1 MDQVAE
7 HAQSQAAAAEQGTS
21 SMTQALETIEV
32 VSRSL
37 EDISALAR
45 TSVDSAVAGARAVQ
59 SVVSG
64 INTIAASSEKI
75 GGIVTVISDIADQ
88 TNLLALNAS
97 IEAARAGEHGRGF
110 AVVAD
115 EVSKLA
121 DRSSS
126 STKEIES
133 LIKESIKN
141 VTAGVQTSRSSEEAM
156 EQIRG
161 ASQQVNEMIARV
173 SESMAAQVAAIKELA
188 KALENVSEMSQSISA
203 STEEQTTN
211 AKQVSQAIE
220 EVNEITQGSASAAEE
235 MSSATE
241 QLSTMAQG
249 LRTLT
254 AQFKIG
260 SNGNSKAPVG
270 EQAGEVGEAR
280 TTDKQVSAAIK
291 VHARWLF
298 HIQDAIRTGD
308 STFNP
313 DVVKVDT
320 QCDFG
325 KWLYVHQSFANGDSS
340 AYREIKD
347 LHARFHE
354 QTATI
359 LAHALNGRKDEARG
373 LIGPE
378 SEYKLLSNTLIA
390 RLTELRDGGKKRI
403 AAPVRQ

>member
-1 MDQVAE
+1 M
-7 HAQSQAAAAEQGTS
+7 
-21 SMTQALETIEV
+21 
-32 VSRSL
+32 
-37 EDISALAR
+37 
-45 TSVDSAVAGARAVQ
+45 
-59 SVVSG
+59 
-64 INTIAASSEKI
+64 
-75 GGIVTVISDIADQ
+75 ISDIADQ

-156 EQIRG
+156 EEIRG
-161 ASQQVNEMIARV
+161 ASQQVNEMIAKV

-220 EVNEITQGSASAAEE
+220 AVNEITQGSASAAEE

-241 QLSTMAQG
+241 QLTTMAQG
-249 LRTLT
+249 LRDLT

-260 SNGNSKAPVG
+260 SNGNQKGGALEAP
-270 EQAGEVGEAR
+270 
-280 TTDKQVSAAIK
+280 
-291 VHARWLF
+291 
-298 HIQDAIRTGD
+298 
-308 STFNP
+308 
-313 DVVKVDT
+313 
-320 QCDFG
+320 
-325 KWLYVHQSFANGDSS
+325 
-340 AYREIKD
+340 D
-347 LHARFHE
+347 L
-354 QTATI
+354 
-359 LAHALNGRKDEARG
+359 LD
-373 LIGPE
+373 
-378 SEYKLLSNTLIA
+378 
-390 RLTELRDGGKKRI
+390 
-403 AAPVRQ
+403 